1 MNNNNTQ
8 LTNLATEIVF
18 AKTAAASATSKVTK
32 VLNDVQML
40 KISNIDVIKNIS
52 DISNQI
58 LNINNLIHNISEDSN
73 DYIEKSVFYDNI
85 NNIDNQI
92 NDLYSKIS
100 NLDISGNISNN
111 YDASFQLIIDEVNSI
126 KQNNSILNS
135 IVNKNLAFLSNQ
147 DNLLKND
154 IYFNNSLI
162 DNTSINVY
170 NLQNKLN
177 NLVNILNQQLN
188 LNINVN
194 TL

>member
-1 MNNNNTQ
+1 MNNNTQ

-111 YDASFQLIIDEVNSI
+111 YDSSFQLIIDEVNSI

>member
-1 MNNNNTQ
+1 MNNNTQ

>member
-1 MNNNNTQ
+1 MNNNTQ

-40 KISNIDVIKNIS
+40 KLSNIDVIKNIS

-58 LNINNLIHNISEDSN
+58 LNINNLIHNISEDSD
-73 DYIEKSVFYDNI
+73 DYIEKSVFYDSI
-85 NNIDNQI
+85 NNIDNHI
-92 NDLYSKIS
+92 NDLYNKIS
-100 NLDISGNISNN
+100 NLVITGDISNN

-162 DNTSINVY
+162 DNNSINVY

-177 NLVNILNQQLN
+177 NLVNILNQELN